1 MTAPKPS
8 SASSAPTIVWLRKDL
23 RLADNQALTAA
34 AAAGPVIP
42 VFILDDVFET
52 TLGAAAKLRLKL
64 SLEALSRDLAQAGAP
79 LILRRGDAL
88 SVLREV
94 IAETGAKAV
103 TWTRLTDGAALDR
116 DRRVKAALTEDGV
129 SAKSHGGFTLVD
141 PWTVKTGAGTQFK
154 VFTPFWRAVSA
165 RDIKRPLPRPAT
177 FEGVQGVA
185 SDALD
190 DWRLEA
196 EMGPA
201 AEALACQIQAG
212 EGAAL
217 NKLDAFLDGP
227 APRYAE
233 DRDQMGLPNAVT
245 QLSDNLAVGEIS
257 PRTIWWA
264 LMATGDT
271 PGHDATR
278 RQIVWR
284 DFAHHLLFHDPE
296 METKCWRREWE
307 DFAWA
312 DENDAARKWK
322 AGRTGIDIVDAAMRE
337 LWVTGRMHNRA
348 RMIVASVLTKNLL
361 VDWRVGEAWFRHT
374 LIDWDPA
381 NNAMGWQWV
390 AGCGPDASPF
400 FRIFNPAT
408 QAEKFD
414 KSKTYRRRW
423 LHQGEGAKSFKAMWP
438 KSDVTLTLESP
449 PLMVDLKVTRQA
461 ALSAWEDMKQRRDEK
476 ASSEKASIEESA

>member
-1 MTAPKPS
+1 MTALKPS
-8 SASSAPTIVWLRKDL
+8 PPAASATPTIVWLRKDL
-23 RLADNQALTAA
+23 RLADNHALTAA
-34 AAAGPVIP
+34 STAGPIIP
-42 VFILDDVFET
+42 VFILDDVFAT

-79 LILRRGDAL
+79 LILRRGEAL
-88 SVLREV
+88 TVLRALV
-94 IAETGAKAV
+94 AETGAKAV
-103 TWTRLTDGAALDR
+103 TWTRLTDGPALER
-116 DRRVKAALTEDGV
+116 DKRIKAALVDDGV
-129 SAKSHGGFTLVD
+129 TTESHGGFTLLD
-141 PWTVKTGAGTQFK
+141 PWTVKTGAGNQFK
-154 VFTPFWRAVSA
+154 VYTPFWRAVSA
-165 RDIKRPLPRPAT
+165 RDIERPLPRPKILT
-177 FEGVQGVA
+177 GVQGVR
-185 SDALD
+185 SDTLV

-201 AEALACQIQAG
+201 ADALADQISAG
-212 EGAAL
+212 EQAAL
-217 NKLDAFLDGP
+217 DKLDTFLDGP

-245 QLSDNLAVGEIS
+245 QLSDHLAVGEIS

-271 PGHDATR
+271 HGHVTAR
-278 RQIVWR
+278 KQIVWR

-296 METKCWRREWE
+296 METRCWRREWE
-307 DFAWA
+307 EFAWA
-312 DENDAARKWK
+312 GDNDAAAKWK
-322 AGRTGIDIVDAAMRE
+322 AGSTGIDVVDAAMRE

-361 VDWRVGEAWFRHT
+361 VDWRIGEAWFRHT

-423 LHQGEGAKSFKAMWP
+423 LYQGEGAKSFKAMWP
-438 KSDVTLTLESP
+438 KSDVTLSLESP
-449 PLMVDLKVTRQA
+449 PLMVDLKATRQA

-476 ASSEKASIEESA
+476 ASIEESA

>member
-1 MTAPKPS
+1 MTALKPPLT
-8 SASSAPTIVWLRKDL
+8 SASPAPTIVWLRKDL
-23 RLADNQALTAA
+23 RLADNHALTAA
-34 AAAGPVIP
+34 AAVGPVVP

-64 SLEALSRDLAQAGAP
+64 SIEALSRDLAQVGAP

-88 SVLREV
+88 TVLRQV
-94 IAETGAKAV
+94 IAETGAGAV
-103 TWTRLTDGAALDR
+103 TWTRLTDGPALDR
-116 DRRVKAALTEDGV
+116 DRRVKAALANDGV
-129 SAKSHGGFTLVD
+129 ATTSHGGFTLLD
-141 PWTVKTGAGTQFK
+141 PWTVKTSAGAQFK
-154 VFTPFWRAVSA
+154 VYTPFWRAVSA
-165 RDIKRPLPRPAT
+165 RDIERPLPRPKT
-177 FEGVQGVA
+177 LTGVGGVR
-185 SDALD
+185 SDALA

-201 AEALACQIQAG
+201 ADALASRISAG
-212 EGAAL
+212 EAAAL
-217 NKLDAFLDGP
+217 DKLDAFLDGP
-227 APRYAE
+227 APNYAE

-257 PRTIWWA
+257 PRTVWWA
-264 LMATGDT
+264 LMAMGDT
-271 PGHDATR
+271 PGHEAAR
-278 RQIVWR
+278 KQIVWR

-296 METKCWRREWE
+296 METRCWRREWE
-307 DFAWA
+307 DFAWS

-361 VDWRVGEAWFRHT
+361 VDWRVGAAWFRDT

-390 AGCGPDASPF
+390 AGCGPDAAPF

-414 KSKTYRRRW
+414 KSKSYRRLW
-423 LHQGEGAKSFKAMWP
+423 LYQGEGAKSFRAMWP
-438 KSDVTLTLESP
+438 KSDVTFSLESP
-449 PLMVDLKVTRQA
+449 PLMVDLGDTRRA
-461 ALSAWEDMKQRRDEK
+461 ALAAWEDMKQRRDEK
-476 ASSEKASIEESA
+476 ASIEESV

>member
-1 MTAPKPS
+1 MTALKPTLTS
-8 SASSAPTIVWLRKDL
+8 NSAAPTIVWLRKDL
-23 RLADNQALTAA
+23 RLADNHALTAA
-34 AAAGPVIP
+34 AAAGPVAP
-42 VFILDDVFET
+42 VFILDEVFET

-64 SLEALSRDLAQAGAP
+64 SIEALSRDLAQTGAP
-79 LILRRGDAL
+79 LILRRGEAL
-88 SVLREV
+88 AVLRALIE
-94 IAETGAKAV
+94 ETGAKAV
-103 TWTRLTDGAALDR
+103 TWTRLTDGAALER
-116 DRRVKAALTEDGV
+116 DKRVKAALTDDGV
-129 SAKSHGGFTLVD
+129 SVDSHGGFTLVD
-141 PWTVKTGAGTQFK
+141 PWTVKTGAGNQFK
-154 VFTPFWRAVSA
+154 VYTPFWRAVSV
-165 RDIKRPLPRPAT
+165 RDIERPLPRPKT
-177 FEGVQGVA
+177 ITGIEGIGSETLA
-185 SDALD
+185 

-201 AEALACQIQAG
+201 ANALADQITAG
-212 EGAAL
+212 EQAAL
-217 NKLDAFLDGP
+217 DKLDAFLDGP
-227 APRYAE
+227 APRYAD

-245 QLSDNLAVGEIS
+245 QLSDYLAVGEIS

-271 PGHDATR
+271 AGHVTAR
-278 RQIVWR
+278 KQIVWR

-296 METKCWRREWE
+296 METRCWRHEWE
-307 DFAWA
+307 GFAWA

-348 RMIVASVLTKNLL
+348 RMIVASVLTKNLR
-361 VDWRVGEAWFRHT
+361 VHWRVGEAWFRHT

-423 LHQGEGAKSFKAMWP
+423 LYQGEGAKSFKAMWP
-438 KSDVTLTLESP
+438 KSDVTLSLDAP
-449 PLMVDLKVTRQA
+449 PLMVDLAVTRRA
-461 ALSAWEDMKQRRDEK
+461 ALAAWEDMKQRRDEK
-476 ASSEKASIEESA
+476 ASVEESA

>member
-1 MTAPKPS
+1 MTALKPS
-8 SASSAPTIVWLRKDL
+8 PTSSSAAPTIVWLRKDL
-23 RLADNQALTAA
+23 RLADNHALTAA
-34 AAAGPVIP
+34 ATVGPVIP

-64 SLEALSRDLAQAGAP
+64 SLEALSRDLAQVGAP
-79 LILRRGDAL
+79 LILRRGDVL
-88 SVLREV
+88 NVLRAL
-94 IAETGAKAV
+94 ITETGAKAV
-103 TWTRLTDGAALDR
+103 TWTRLTDGAALER
-116 DRRVKAALTEDGV
+116 DKRVKAALTGDGV
-129 SAKSHGGFTLVD
+129 DAESHGGFTLVD
-141 PWTVKTGAGTQFK
+141 PWTVKTGAGNQFK
-154 VFTPFWRAVSA
+154 VYTPFWRAVSI
-165 RDIKRPLPRPAT
+165 RDIERPLPRLKSIT
-177 FEGVQGVA
+177 GVEGIRSETLA
-185 SDALD
+185 
-190 DWRLEA
+190 DWRLDA

-201 AEALACQIQAG
+201 TNALASQITAG
-212 EGAAL
+212 EQAAL
-217 NKLDAFLDGP
+217 DQLDAFLDGP
-227 APRYAE
+227 APRYAD

-245 QLSDNLAVGEIS
+245 QLSDHLAVGEIS
-257 PRTIWWA
+257 PRTVWWA
-264 LMATGDT
+264 LKATGDT
-271 PGHDATR
+271 PGHEAAR
-278 RQIVWR
+278 KQIVWR

-296 METKCWRREWE
+296 METQCWRREWE

-322 AGRTGIDIVDAAMRE
+322 AGRTGIDVVDAAMRQ

-423 LHQGEGAKSFKAMWP
+423 LYQGEGAKSFKAMWP
-438 KSDVTLTLESP
+438 KSDVTLSLETP
-449 PLMVDLKVTRQA
+449 PLMVDLATTRRA
-461 ALSAWEDMKQRRDEK
+461 ALAAWEDMKQRRDEK
-476 ASSEKASIEESA
+476 ASIEESA